1 VGYFV
6 GLEVGGNV
14 GYFVGLF
21 VGGFVGVFVGLDVG
35 AGVGITHDPT
45 LSFSGWKAHQY
56 EVSGILAK

>member
-1 VGYFV
+1 MGYFV

-45 LSFSGWKAHQY
+45 LSFSGWKAHQ
-56 EVSGILAK
+56 

>member
-1 VGYFV
+1 MGYFV

-21 VGGFVGVFVGLDVG
+21 VGGFVGALVGFDVG

-45 LSFSGWKAHQY
+45 LSFSGWKAHQ
-56 EVSGILAK
+56 